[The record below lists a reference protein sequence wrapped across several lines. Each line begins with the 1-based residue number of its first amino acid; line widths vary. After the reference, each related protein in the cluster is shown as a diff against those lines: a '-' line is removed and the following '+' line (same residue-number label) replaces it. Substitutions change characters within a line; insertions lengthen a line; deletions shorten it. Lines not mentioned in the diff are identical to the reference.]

1 MELLRSFT
9 DMHYS
14 IIQPPFTLKFRQM
27 SEQELKDYYQWF
39 LGMIP
44 KRICE
49 LEGAVTAT
57 PRFETWSP
65 DLSAVSLDALG
76 VWFAENVETR
86 QRTSEEVDKIQG
98 LSTLKTDSP
107 EEELTNKTFSL
118 SLDIGMYLSQVLVN
132 NYPNIKWH
140 QPLDDK
146 KFVYF
151 GQPVLI
157 GFGRVPLNPIRIIVT
172 LAYGI
177 ASGKQTGIRLKEIY
191 EYWSQHAS
199 KNTI

>member
-1 MELLRSFT
+1 
-9 DMHYS
+9 
-14 IIQPPFTLKFRQM
+14 
-27 SEQELKDYYQWF
+27 
-39 LGMIP
+39 
-44 KRICE
+44 
-49 LEGAVTAT
+49 
-57 PRFETWSP
+57 
-65 DLSAVSLDALG
+65 
-76 VWFAENVETR
+76 
-86 QRTSEEVDKIQG
+86 
-98 LSTLKTDSP
+98 
-107 EEELTNKTFSL
+107 
-118 SLDIGMYLSQVLVN
+118 MYLSQVLVN

-146 KFVYF
+146 KFVDF